1 MEREDRAK
9 VDQAKDNMQK
19 RISELNE
26 IIAGYGLESRNATD
40 PEIKRRADV
49 DSGILKQVVV
59 LYNLVSQMGDQMNK
73 HAVTIINLRT
83 EIEQLKAEIESL
95 KK

>member
-1 MEREDRAK
+1 MDREERAK

-40 PEIKRRADV
+40 PETKRRADA
-49 DSGILKQVVV
+49 DSGILKQIVV
-59 LYNLVSQMGDQMNK
+59 LYKLVSQTGDILNK
-73 HAVTIINLRT
+73 HAVTMIELRT